1 MCFFFSYNTEST
13 VTLYSPVEI
22 IEEREQI
29 KAQLTPGLLLTIVE
43 NVSVHYTDRIVHD
56 L

>member
-1 MCFFFSYNTEST
+1 MSFFSYHTDGIVN
-13 VTLYSPVEI
+13 LNSPVEI

-43 NVSVHYTDRIVHD
+43 NVGVHYTDRIVHD